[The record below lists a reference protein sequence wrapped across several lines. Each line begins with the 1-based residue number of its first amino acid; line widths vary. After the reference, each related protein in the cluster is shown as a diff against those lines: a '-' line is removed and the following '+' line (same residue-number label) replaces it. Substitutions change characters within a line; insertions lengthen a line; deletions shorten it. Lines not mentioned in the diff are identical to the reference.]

1 MSGEGFESCKCE
13 KSISA
18 KEQHFTGVSATT
30 GMSDFFLWN
39 VVLFAMRQE
48 MRAERVRLMV
58 EFFGTAGANSPE

>member
-1 MSGEGFESCKCE
+1 V
-13 KSISA
+13 A
-18 KEQHFTGVSATT
+18 KGSNPVSVKKVFLQKNNILQAFPRQRECLT
-30 GMSDFFLWN
+30 FFLWN